1 MGQVKRNRMTRRL
14 LALALTLGMALA
26 LAPSLALPA
35 GAANDRHQ
43 IIIRSSNYVS
53 TPEDD
58 AAKTDNVLKA
68 KLTTRFWAYQI
79 FVGTIDEDK
88 FAEEVR
94 DNTDIND
101 LSVTDWGASI
111 QNDKKDALLTA
122 LSEDTKPARDL
133 GVTFEL
139 MLQAKETYLGAEI
152 LETYADL
159 YNNATPGDIWI
170 DPNAEKT
177 EQNLTSNGK
186 ERLKAA
192 FNDVLNKKEGFLTI
206 GQLFAAAY
214 EKNRVDNDVKG
225 AITASQVIADFTGAS
240 GNTALTQAFYAIVF
254 DRYSSNDVIPGSDP
268 GDYKY
273 LKKTGGEA
281 KGAPEGSNLNNKYG
295 GAYAVSSWD
304 SDYKYW
310 HIGTLDGINTLLDGY
325 YMIRDVYEEKNNEG
339 KASAAYMAG
348 VYGYGTIDP
357 KAEAPE
363 VKKTISG
370 AGNNSGTGRE
380 LGATITFTLEGTLP
394 QNYFTAYKGYP
405 YIFEDTLDA
414 GLTYTG
420 GGGAVENED
429 YCKPYRVYVKVPNSK
444 GGFSSEGAKYDYYL
458 VDLYTGP
465 EAGNQGKGYRLE
477 VTPGNGESA
486 TTVIVSFPNLQNVVG
501 RRATQYYWNNGQWQN
516 NSVPDPVKI
525 PITNDSTVYVEYTA
539 SLNEGANITNPN
551 TGNQNTVVL
560 RYANEPLWNPEALYE
575 NGSWEANWNEA
586 PMGRST
592 RLVFLYDFGVQLTVY
607 GKKDADEPGADE
619 TEGRK
624 PLKDAGFALKKG
636 SGNNVQYAI
645 LHKAATPKDNSNA
658 SESLAEYTYYLAG
671 WVSEAD
677 LYSYLAGAPGEA
689 SKSWSDALE
698 EGAEIG
704 GFPVPA
710 AVSLFENDPEGGES
724 DAEGDY
730 YAAVMTDENGVV
742 RIVGLD
748 NSAYVLEEVITPQGS
763 AKVED
768 ISVWF
773 NTTRYDATGKLTD
786 LTATA
791 DGSAIEKPG
800 AQNILSSG
808 GFTEAYIPYSELVV
822 RLIINAESAIE
833 VDTGG
838 MGTALFY
845 IGGGALLAGAAL
857 ILIISNTKSRKPE
870 KRGR

>member
-1 MGQVKRNRMTRRL
+1 MKRNRITRQL

-35 GAANDRHQ
+35 GAAGAGGSQPQ
-43 IIIRSSNYVS
+43 ITIRSDNYNYVS
-53 TPEDD
+53 TPED
-58 AAKTDNVLKA
+58 TNVKEIEKEKLK
-68 KLTTRFWAYQI
+68 TRFWAYQI

-101 LSVTDWGASI
+101 LKVTGWGASI
-111 QNDKKDALLTA
+111 QADKKSDLLDD
-122 LSEDTKPARDL
+122 LSKDQTRARDL

-139 MLQAKETYLGAEI
+139 MLQARETYLNAAG
-152 LETYADL
+152 LETYKEIYESAE
-159 YNNATPGDIWI
+159 IWI
-170 DPNAEKT
+170 DHDAEKT

-186 ERLKAA
+186 EQLKAA
-192 FNDVLNKKEGFLTI
+192 FNDALNREKGYLTI
-206 GQLFAAAY
+206 GNVFAAAY
-214 EKNRVDNDVKG
+214 DRNKVDNDVKG
-225 AITASQVIADFTGAS
+225 AFTASQVIADFTGAS

-254 DRYSSNDVIPGSDP
+254 DRYSSNDVIPPGSDP

-281 KGAPEGSNLNNKYG
+281 IGNTDNKYE
-295 GAYAVSSWD
+295 GAYAVSSWKD
-304 SDYKYW
+304 STTTGTKGCWY
-310 HIGTLDGINTLLDGY
+310 IGTWNGTNLNSCTLPAGY
-325 YMIRDVYEEKNNEG
+325 YMIRDVYEEKGNEG
-339 KASAAYMAG
+339 KASASYMAG

-363 VKKTISG
+363 VKKTISDTTLNG
-370 AGNNSGTGRE
+370 AGRE
-380 LGATITFTLEGTLP
+380 LSATITFTLKGTLP
-394 QNYFTAYKGYP
+394 KNYFTAYKGYP
-405 YIFEDTLDA
+405 YIFEDTMDA
-414 GLTYTG
+414 GLDYLG
-420 GGGAVENED
+420 GGEAVGTMG
-429 YCKPYRVYVKVPNSK
+429 YCRPFRVYVKVPNSN
-444 GGFSSEGAKYDYYL
+444 GWFSSGGAKYDYYL

-465 EAGNQGKGYRLE
+465 EDGNQGKGYRLE

-516 NSVPDPVKI
+516 NSVPDPIKI
-525 PITNDSTVYVEYTA
+525 PITNDSEVYVEYTA
-539 SLNEGANITNPN
+539 RLNEGANITDPGK
-551 TGNQNTVVL
+551 GNQNKVVL
-560 RYANEPLWNPEALYE
+560 HYANEPLWDPEAS
-575 NGSWEANWNEA
+575 GGDWDKNWKEA

-619 TEGRK
+619 MEGRK

-636 SGNNVQYAI
+636 SGNNIQYAI

-710 AVSLFENDPEGGES
+710 AASLFENDPEGGEP

-730 YAAVMTDENGVV
+730 YAAVVTDENGVV

-763 AKVED
+763 ATVND
-768 ISVWF
+768 ISVRF
-773 NTTRYDATGKLTD
+773 DTTGYDATGKLTD
-786 LTATA
+786 LAATA

-800 AQNILSSG
+800 PQNILSRG
-808 GFTEAYIPYSELVV
+808 EFTDAYKPYSELVA
-822 RLIINAESAIE
+822 RLIINTESTIE

-857 ILIISNTKSRKPE
+857 ILIISNAKSKKPE

>member
-1 MGQVKRNRMTRRL
+1 MTRRL

-35 GAANDRHQ
+35 GAANDFHQ
-43 IIIRSSNYVS
+43 ITILSSSYVS

-58 AAKTDNVLKA
+58 AAKTDNDLKA
-68 KLTTRFWAYQI
+68 ELTTRFWAYQV

-101 LSVTDWGASI
+101 LSVKDWGASI
-111 QNDKKDALLTA
+111 QNDKKEALLTA
-122 LSEDTKPARDL
+122 LSSDTKPARDL

-139 MLQAKETYLGAEI
+139 MLQAKETYLGAEK
-152 LETYADL
+152 LEIYADL
-159 YNNATPGDIWI
+159 YNNANPGDIWI

-192 FNDVLNKKEGFLTI
+192 FNDVLNRKEDFLTI

-214 EKNRVDNDVKG
+214 KKNSDQGINVFG
-225 AITASQVIADFTGAS
+225 AVTSAQVIADFTGAQ
-240 GNTALTQAFYAIVF
+240 GNIALTQAFYAIVF
-254 DRYSSNDVIPGSDP
+254 DKDASG
-268 GDYKY
+268 YKY
-273 LKKTGGEA
+273 LKNAGGEA
-281 KGAPEGSNLNNKYG
+281 GSNYK

-304 SDYKYW
+304 SNYKYW
-310 HIGTLDGINTLLDGY
+310 YIGTWDGSNLTSCTLPHGY
-325 YMIRDVYEEKNNEG
+325 YMIRDVYEEKDNEG

-363 VKKTISG
+363 VKKTISDTTLNG
-370 AGNNSGTGRE
+370 AGRE
-380 LGATITFTLEGTLP
+380 LSATITFTLKGTLP
-394 QNYFTAYKGYP
+394 KNYFTAYKGYP
-405 YIFEDTLDA
+405 YIFEDTMDA
-414 GLTYTG
+414 GLDYLG
-420 GGGAVENED
+420 GGEAVGTMG
-429 YCKPYRVYVKVPNSK
+429 YCRPFRVYVKVPNSN
-444 GGFSSEGAKYDYYL
+444 GWFSSGGAKYDYYL

-525 PITNDSTVYVEYTA
+525 PITNDSEVYVEYTA
-539 SLNEGANITNPN
+539 RLNEGANITDPGK
-551 TGNQNTVVL
+551 GNQNQVVL
-560 RYANEPLWNPEALYE
+560 HYANEPLWDPEAS
-575 NGSWEANWNEA
+575 GGDWDKKWKEA

-624 PLKDAGFALKKG
+624 PLKDAGFALKKD

-710 AVSLFENDPEGGES
+710 AVSLFENDPEGGEP

-730 YAAVMTDENGVV
+730 YAAVVTDENGVV

-763 AKVED
+763 ATVND
-768 ISVWF
+768 ISVRF
-773 NTTRYDATGKLTD
+773 DTTGYDATGKLTD
-786 LTATA
+786 LAATA

-800 AQNILSSG
+800 PQNILSRG
-808 GFTEAYIPYSELVV
+808 EFTDAYNPYSELVV
-822 RLIINAESAIE
+822 RLIINTESTVE

-857 ILIISNTKSRKPE
+857 ILIISNAKSKKPE